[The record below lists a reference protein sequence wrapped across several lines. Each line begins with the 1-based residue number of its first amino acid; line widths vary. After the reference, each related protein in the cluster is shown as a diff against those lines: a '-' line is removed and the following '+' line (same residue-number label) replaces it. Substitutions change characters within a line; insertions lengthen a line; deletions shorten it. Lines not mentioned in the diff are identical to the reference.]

1 VIPALKPEEQT
12 PPPHVTRR
20 ENVLAAC
27 LAGKRRVELG
37 SRCQLA
43 R

>member
-1 VIPALKPEEQT
+1 VISALESEEQT
-12 PPPHVTRR
+12 PPPEVTMR

-37 SRCQLA
+37 SRCRLA